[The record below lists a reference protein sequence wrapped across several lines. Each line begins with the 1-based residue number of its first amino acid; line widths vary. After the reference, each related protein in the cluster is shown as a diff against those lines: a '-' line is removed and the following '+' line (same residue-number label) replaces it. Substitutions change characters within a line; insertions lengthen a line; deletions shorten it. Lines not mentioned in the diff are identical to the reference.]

1 MNKVPAAPSVWRED
15 WIIIYV
21 VDLLLMRGAWL
32 RQQQALVEEG
42 EQKLK
47 MRLGDER
54 GCMIRN
60 AHRSTQ
66 PLNNFN
72 HVQMAQAESIE

>member
-1 MNKVPAAPSVWRED
+1 MNKVPAALPVWRED

-32 RQQQALVEEG
+32 RQQALVEEG

-47 MRLGDER
+47 MRLRDER
-54 GCMIRN
+54 GCMIPESSPF
-60 AHRSTQ
+60 HST
-66 PLNNFN
+66 
-72 HVQMAQAESIE
+72 S